1 MLTLNKNTANKAE
14 SGFRRKSELIDNEL
28 QTSTLKK
35 VIKIFILMIFYMS
48 T

>member
-28 QTSTLKK
+28 QTSTLKGDK
-35 VIKIFILMIFYMS
+35 NIHIDDFYMS